1 MCNEFQTLKIYDTTI
16 TIAISNTMV
25 TSGSNIN
32 NILKKDEKKQSQVYE
47 GTHSYT
53 QPKKSPVNSENYIF
67 LRIGVFVKI
76 CCMQTARLLLWLA
89 AV

>member
-1 MCNEFQTLKIYDTTI
+1 MCNEFQILKIYDTTI

>member
-16 TIAISNTMV
+16 AIAISNTMV

-53 QPKKSPVNSENYIF
+53 LTKKSPVNSENSIF
-67 LRIGVFVKI
+67 LRIGVFVQI
-76 CCMQTARLLLWLA
+76 CCMQKARLILWLA